1 VVGFADVGT
10 AWTGLNPYSP
20 ENSLFTR
27 TISRPPLYITVEMQ
41 KEPIVGG
48 FGFGLRSRIFGYFLR
63 ADIAWGVEDGI
74 VLPSTFYFSLSLD
87 F

>member
-1 VVGFADVGT
+1 
-10 AWTGLNPYSP
+10 
-20 ENSLFTR
+20 LFTR
-27 TISRPPLYITVEMQ
+27 TIQRPPLLVTVELQ

-63 ADIAWGVEDGI
+63 GDIAWGVEDWE
-74 VLPSTFYFSLSLD
+74 VLPSKFYFSLCLD